1 MKLKMKILTSRRIG
15 LLFFDDEVFLF
26 VVVLEEALF
35 EIRFLGAFDDAIF
48 YSLSFISFFFSVF

>member
-1 MKLKMKILTSRRIG
+1 MKILTSRRIG